1 LYFVINYVTLCKVLH
16 MNNDLVFKLDLMDQR
31 YTLPK
36 YFGISPR
43 MVTYWKSK
51 VVLPFFDTGK
61 KGKMNVPQALWVCL
75 IQELSTFGIN
85 TTKLAELAKMVWDEP
100 REKGYFKSKLEK
112 HIAFLKKQNIVDSS
126 IDAFEFILND
136 SKLLSTHGMEIN
148 PFSDAVID
156 SILVDKKPMSFYYF
170 PKTGEYHIRDGNK
183 AITEKFLELIND
195 KAYMCIPLMPFIE
208 QIVSVE
214 FQRVKKDIAYLS
226 QIENQIREII
236 MFKSPNYIELL
247 VDNDN
252 IKPLI
257 IREDHKK
264 AKQLADFFLNNKLP
278 KTARLLIEPRAQ
290 DNYKLTILTK

>member
-1 LYFVINYVTLCKVLH
+1 
-16 MNNDLVFKLDLMDQR
+16 MNNDLDFKLALMEQR

-126 IDAFEFILND
+126 LKDFEFILND
-136 SKLLSTHGMEIN
+136 SNLLHFHGMEIN
-148 PFSDAVID
+148 PFTDAVID

-170 PKTGEYHIRDGNK
+170 PKTGEYHLRDGNK
-183 AITEKFLELIND
+183 AITEKFLEMIND
-195 KAYMCIPLMPFIE
+195 KAYMCIPLMPFIQ

-214 FQRVKKDIAYLS
+214 FERVKKDVSYLT

-236 MFKSPNYIELL
+236 MFKSPKYIELL

-252 IKPLI
+252 IIPLI

-278 KTARLLIEPRAQ
+278 KSARLLIEPRAQ
-290 DNYKLTILTK
+290 GNYKLTILTK

>member
-1 LYFVINYVTLCKVLH
+1 

-85 TTKLAELAKMVWDEP
+85 TTKLAELAKIVWDEP

-156 SILVDKKPMSFYYF
+156 SILIDKKPMSFYYF

-183 AITEKFLELIND
+183 AITEKFLEMIND

-214 FQRVKKDIAYLS
+214 FQRVKKDIAYLT

-236 MFKSPNYIELL
+236 MFKSPKYIELL

-278 KTARLLIEPRAQ
+278 KSARLLIEPRAQ
-290 DNYKLTILTK
+290 GNYKLTILTK

>member
-1 LYFVINYVTLCKVLH
+1 
-16 MNNDLVFKLDLMDQR
+16 MNNDLDFKLALIEQR

-51 VVLPFFDTGK
+51 VVIPFFDTGK
-61 KGKMNVPQALWVCL
+61 KSKMNVPQALWLCL
-75 IQELSTFGIN
+75 IQELSEFGIN
-85 TTKLAELAKMVWDEP
+85 TTKLAELAKMVWNEP

-112 HIAFLKKQNIVDSS
+112 HIAYLKKQKVA
-126 IDAFEFILND
+126 DASLGIYESILND
-136 SKLLSTHGMEIN
+136 PLLLHFHGMEIN
-148 PFSDAVID
+148 PFSYAVID
-156 SILVDKKPMSFYYF
+156 SILIDKKPMSFYYF

-183 AITEKFLELIND
+183 AITEKFLEMIND
-195 KAYMCIPLMPFIE
+195 KAYMCIPLIPFIE

-236 MFKSPNYIELL
+236 MFKSPKYIELL
-247 VDNDN
+247 IDDDN

-264 AKQLADFFLNNKLP
+264 AQQLADFFLNNKLP

>member
-1 LYFVINYVTLCKVLH
+1 
-16 MNNDLVFKLDLMDQR
+16 MNSDLDFKKDLLGQR
-31 YTLPK
+31 FTLPK

-43 MVTYWKSK
+43 MVTYWKTK
-51 VVLPFFDTGK
+51 EVLPFFDAGK
-61 KGKMNVPQALWVCL
+61 KAKMNVPQALWLCL
-75 IQELSTFGIN
+75 VDELSAFGIN
-85 TTKLAELAKMVWDEP
+85 TTKLAELAKMVWVEP

-112 HIAFLKKQNIVDSS
+112 HITFLKKQKIVDSTLK
-126 IDAFEFILND
+126 DFEFILND
-136 SKLLSTHGMEIN
+136 SRLLHFHGMEIN

-156 SILVDKKPMSFYYF
+156 SILIDKKPMSFYYF

-183 AITEKFLELIND
+183 AITEKFLEMIND

-236 MFKSPNYIELL
+236 MFKSPKYIELL
-247 VDNDN
+247 VDKDN

>member
-1 LYFVINYVTLCKVLH
+1 MLHLCKVLD

-85 TTKLAELAKMVWDEP
+85 TTKLAELAKIVWDEP

-156 SILVDKKPMSFYYF
+156 SILIDKKPMSFYYF

-183 AITEKFLELIND
+183 AITEKFLEMIND

-214 FQRVKKDIAYLS
+214 FQRVKKDIAYLT

-236 MFKSPNYIELL
+236 MFKSPKYIELL

-278 KTARLLIEPRAQ
+278 KSARLLIEPRAQ
-290 DNYKLTILTK
+290 GNYKLTILTK

>member
-1 LYFVINYVTLCKVLH
+1 MLHLCKVLD

-112 HIAFLKKQNIVDSS
+112 HIAFLKKQKVVDSS
-126 IDAFEFILND
+126 LKDFEFILND
-136 SKLLSTHGMEIN
+136 SRLLHFHGMEIN

-156 SILVDKKPMSFYYF
+156 SILIDKKPMSFYYF

-183 AITEKFLELIND
+183 AITEKFLEMIND

-214 FQRVKKDIAYLS
+214 FHRVKKDIAYLS

-236 MFKSPNYIELL
+236 MFKSPKYIELL
-247 VDNDN
+247 IDNDN

>member
-1 LYFVINYVTLCKVLH
+1 
-16 MNNDLVFKLDLMDQR
+16 MNNDLNFKLDLMDQR

-61 KGKMNVPQALWVCL
+61 KGKMNVPQALWLCL

-126 IDAFEFILND
+126 LKGFEFILND
-136 SKLLSTHGMEIN
+136 SRLLSTHGMEIN

-183 AITEKFLELIND
+183 AITEKFLEMIND

-236 MFKSPNYIELL
+236 MFKSPKYIELL

>member
-1 LYFVINYVTLCKVLH
+1 
-16 MNNDLVFKLDLMDQR
+16 MNNDLDFKLALMEQR

-51 VVLPFFDTGK
+51 VVVPFFHAGK
-61 KGKMNVPQALWVCL
+61 KSKMNVPQALWLCL
-75 IQELSTFGIN
+75 IQELSEFGIN
-85 TTKLAELAKMVWDEP
+85 TTKLAELSKMVWHEP

-112 HIAFLKKQNIVDSS
+112 HIAFLKKQKVADSS
-126 IDAFEFILND
+126 LKGFESILKD
-136 SKLLSTHGMEIN
+136 PLLLHFHGMEIN
-148 PFSDAVID
+148 PFSDAVVD

-183 AITEKFLELIND
+183 AITEKFLEMIND

-214 FQRVKKDIAYLS
+214 FERVKKDIAYLS

-236 MFKSPNYIELL
+236 MFKSPKYIELL

-278 KTARLLIEPRAQ
+278 KSARLLIEPRAQ
-290 DNYKLTILTK
+290 GNYKLTILTK

>member
-1 LYFVINYVTLCKVLH
+1 
-16 MNNDLVFKLDLMDQR
+16 MNSDLDFKKDLLGQR
-31 YTLPK
+31 FTLPK

-43 MVTYWKSK
+43 MVTYWKTK
-51 VVLPFFDTGK
+51 EVLPFFDAGK
-61 KGKMNVPQALWVCL
+61 KAKMNVPQALWLCL
-75 IQELSTFGIN
+75 VDELSAFGIN

-100 REKGYFKSKLEK
+100 RQNGYFKSKLER
-112 HIAFLKKQNIVDSS
+112 HIIFLKKQKVVDSTLK
-126 IDAFEFILND
+126 DFEFILND
-136 SKLLSTHGMEIN
+136 SRLLHFHGMEIN

-156 SILVDKKPMSFYYF
+156 SILIDKKPMSFYYF

-183 AITEKFLELIND
+183 AITEKFLEMIND

-214 FQRVKKDIAYLS
+214 FERVNKDIAYLS

-236 MFKSPNYIELL
+236 MFKSPKYIELL
-247 VDNDN
+247 IDNDN

>member
-1 LYFVINYVTLCKVLH
+1 
-16 MNNDLVFKLDLMDQR
+16 MSSDLDFKKDLLGQR
-31 YTLPK
+31 FTLPK

-43 MVTYWKSK
+43 MVTYWKTK
-51 VVLPFFDTGK
+51 EVLPFFDAGK
-61 KGKMNVPQALWVCL
+61 KAKMNVPQALWLCL
-75 IQELSTFGIN
+75 VDELSAFGIN
-85 TTKLAELAKMVWDEP
+85 TTKLAELAKMVWLEP

-112 HIAFLKKQNIVDSS
+112 HIAFLKKQKVVDSTLVGYES
-126 IDAFEFILND
+126 ILKD
-136 SKLLSTHGMEIN
+136 SLRLHFHGMEIN
-148 PFSDAVID
+148 PFSDAIVD
-156 SILVDKKPMSFYYF
+156 SILLDKKPMSFYYF

-183 AITEKFLELIND
+183 AITEKFLEMIND

-236 MFKSPNYIELL
+236 MFKSPKYIELL
-247 VDNDN
+247 IDNDN

>member
-1 LYFVINYVTLCKVLH
+1 
-16 MNNDLVFKLDLMDQR
+16 MDSDLDFKLALMDQR

-112 HIAFLKKQNIVDSS
+112 HIAFLKKQKVADSS
-126 IDAFEFILND
+126 LKGFEFILND

-183 AITEKFLELIND
+183 AITEKFLEMIND

-236 MFKSPNYIELL
+236 MFKSPKYIELL

>member
-1 LYFVINYVTLCKVLH
+1 MLHLCKVLH

-126 IDAFEFILND
+126 LKGFEFILND
-136 SKLLSTHGMEIN
+136 SRLLSTHGMEIN

-183 AITEKFLELIND
+183 AITEKFLEMIND

-236 MFKSPNYIELL
+236 MFKSPKYIELL

>member
-1 LYFVINYVTLCKVLH
+1 MLHLCKVLD

-51 VVLPFFDTGK
+51 MVLPFFDTGK

-85 TTKLAELAKMVWDEP
+85 TTKLAELAKIVWDEP

-156 SILVDKKPMSFYYF
+156 SILIDKKPMSFYYF

-183 AITEKFLELIND
+183 AITEKFLEMIND

-214 FQRVKKDIAYLS
+214 FERVKKDIAYLT

-236 MFKSPNYIELL
+236 MFKSPKYIELL

-278 KTARLLIEPRAQ
+278 KSARLLIEPRAQ
-290 DNYKLTILTK
+290 GNYKLTILTK

>member
-1 LYFVINYVTLCKVLH
+1 
-16 MNNDLVFKLDLMDQR
+16 MSSDLDFKKDLLGQR
-31 YTLPK
+31 FTLPK
-36 YFGISPR
+36 YFGVSPR
-43 MVTYWKSK
+43 MVTYWKTK
-51 VVLPFFDTGK
+51 EVLPFFDAGK
-61 KGKMNVPQALWVCL
+61 KAKMNVPQALWLCL
-75 IQELSTFGIN
+75 VDELSAFGIN

-100 REKGYFKSKLEK
+100 RKKGYFKSKLEK

-126 IDAFEFILND
+126 LKGFEFILND
-136 SKLLSTHGMEIN
+136 SRLLSTHGMEIN

-214 FQRVKKDIAYLS
+214 FQKVNKDIAYLS
-226 QIENQIREII
+226 QIENQIREIV
-236 MFKSPNYIELL
+236 MFKSPKYIELL
-247 VDNDN
+247 IDNDN

>member
-1 LYFVINYVTLCKVLH
+1 
-16 MNNDLVFKLDLMDQR
+16 MDSDLDFKLALMDQR

-100 REKGYFKSKLEK
+100 RQNGYFKSKLEK
-112 HIAFLKKQNIVDSS
+112 HIAFLKKQKVVDSS
-126 IDAFEFILND
+126 IDAFESILKD
-136 SKLLSTHGMEIN
+136 SNLLHFHGMEIN
-148 PFSDAVID
+148 PFSDVVID
-156 SILVDKKPMSFYYF
+156 SILIDKRPMSFYYF

-183 AITEKFLELIND
+183 AITEKFLDLIND

-214 FQRVKKDIAYLS
+214 FQRVKKDITYLN

-236 MFKSPNYIELL
+236 MFKSPKYIELL

-257 IREDHKK
+257 IREEHKK

-278 KTARLLIEPRAQ
+278 KTAKLLIEPRAQ

>member
-1 LYFVINYVTLCKVLH
+1 

-126 IDAFEFILND
+126 LKGFEFILND
-136 SKLLSTHGMEIN
+136 SNLLSTHGMEIN

-183 AITEKFLELIND
+183 AITEKFLEMIND

-214 FQRVKKDIAYLS
+214 FERVKKDIAYLS

-236 MFKSPNYIELL
+236 MFKSPKYIELL

>member
-1 LYFVINYVTLCKVLH
+1 

-36 YFGISPR
+36 YFGVSSR

-61 KGKMNVPQALWVCL
+61 KGKMNVPQALWICL

-126 IDAFEFILND
+126 LKDFEFILND

-183 AITEKFLELIND
+183 AITEKFLEMIND

-236 MFKSPNYIELL
+236 MFKSPKYIELL

>member
-1 LYFVINYVTLCKVLH
+1 
-16 MNNDLVFKLDLMDQR
+16 MNSDLDFKKDLLGQR
-31 YTLPK
+31 FTLPK

-43 MVTYWKSK
+43 MVTYWKTK
-51 VVLPFFDTGK
+51 EVLPFFDAGK
-61 KGKMNVPQALWVCL
+61 KAKMNVPQALWLCL
-75 IQELSTFGIN
+75 VNELSAFGIN

-100 REKGYFKSKLEK
+100 RKKGYFKSKLEK
-112 HIAFLKKQNIVDSS
+112 HIAFLKKQKVVDASLGVYES
-126 IDAFEFILND
+126 ILKD
-136 SKLLSTHGMEIN
+136 SNLLDTLGMEIN

-156 SILVDKKPMSFYYF
+156 SILIDKKPMSFYYF

-214 FQRVKKDIAYLS
+214 FQKVNKDIAYLS
-226 QIENQIREII
+226 QIENQIREIV
-236 MFKSPNYIELL
+236 MFKSPKYIELL
-247 VDNDN
+247 IDNDN

-264 AKQLADFFLNNKLP
+264 AQQLADFFLNNKLP

>member
-1 LYFVINYVTLCKVLH
+1 
-16 MNNDLVFKLDLMDQR
+16 MDSDLDFKKDLLGQR
-31 YTLPK
+31 FTLPK

-43 MVTYWKSK
+43 MVTYWKTK
-51 VVLPFFDTGK
+51 EVLPFFDAGK
-61 KGKMNVPQALWVCL
+61 KAKMNVPQALWLCL
-75 IQELSTFGIN
+75 VDELSAFGIN
-85 TTKLAELAKMVWDEP
+85 TTKLAELAKMVWLEP

-112 HIAFLKKQNIVDSS
+112 HIAFLKKQKVVDSTLVGYES
-126 IDAFEFILND
+126 ILKD
-136 SKLLSTHGMEIN
+136 SLRLHFHGMEIN
-148 PFSDAVID
+148 PFSDAIVD
-156 SILVDKKPMSFYYF
+156 SILLDKKPMSFYYF

-183 AITEKFLELIND
+183 AITEKFLEMINY

-236 MFKSPNYIELL
+236 MFKSPKYIELL
-247 VDNDN
+247 IDNDN

-264 AKQLADFFLNNKLP
+264 VKQLADFFLNNKLP

>member
-1 LYFVINYVTLCKVLH
+1 
-16 MNNDLVFKLDLMDQR
+16 MNSDLDFKKDLLEQR
-31 YTLPK
+31 FTLPK

-43 MVTYWKSK
+43 MVTYWKTK
-51 VVLPFFDTGK
+51 EVLPFFDAGK
-61 KGKMNVPQALWVCL
+61 KAKMNVPQALWLCL
-75 IQELSTFGIN
+75 VDELSAFGIN

-100 REKGYFKSKLEK
+100 RKKGYFKSKLEK
-112 HIAFLKKQNIVDSS
+112 HIAFLKKQKVHDATLVGYESILKDSLR
-126 IDAFEFILND
+126 LNFF
-136 SKLLSTHGMEIN
+136 GMEIN

-156 SILVDKKPMSFYYF
+156 SILIDKNPMSFYYF

-183 AITEKFLELIND
+183 AITEKFLEMIND

-214 FQRVKKDIAYLS
+214 FQRVNKDIAYLS
-226 QIENQIREII
+226 QIENQIREIV
-236 MFKSPNYIELL
+236 MFKSPKYIELL
-247 VDNDN
+247 VDNDK

>member
-1 LYFVINYVTLCKVLH
+1 
-16 MNNDLVFKLDLMDQR
+16 MNNDLVFKLDLMDKR

-61 KGKMNVPQALWVCL
+61 KGKMNVPQALWLCL

-126 IDAFEFILND
+126 LKGFEFILND
-136 SKLLSTHGMEIN
+136 SNLLSTHGMEIN

-183 AITEKFLELIND
+183 AITEKFLEMIND

-236 MFKSPNYIELL
+236 MFKSPKYIELL

-278 KTARLLIEPRAQ
+278 KSARLLIEPRSQ
-290 DNYKLTILTK
+290 GNYKLTILTK

>member
-1 LYFVINYVTLCKVLH
+1 

-112 HIAFLKKQNIVDSS
+112 HIAFLKKQKVADSS
-126 IDAFEFILND
+126 LKGFEFILND

-183 AITEKFLELIND
+183 AITEKFLEMIND

-236 MFKSPNYIELL
+236 MFKSPKYIELL

>member
-1 LYFVINYVTLCKVLH
+1 LLHLCKVLD

-85 TTKLAELAKMVWDEP
+85 TTKLAELAKIVWDEP

-156 SILVDKKPMSFYYF
+156 SILIDKKPMSFYYF

-183 AITEKFLELIND
+183 AITEKFLEMIND

-214 FQRVKKDIAYLS
+214 FERVKKDIAYLT

-236 MFKSPNYIELL
+236 MFKSPKYIELL

-278 KTARLLIEPRAQ
+278 KSARLLIEPRAQ
-290 DNYKLTILTK
+290 GNYKLTILTK

>member
-1 LYFVINYVTLCKVLH
+1 MLKNLLHLCKVLD

-85 TTKLAELAKMVWDEP
+85 TTKLAELAKIVWDEP

-156 SILVDKKPMSFYYF
+156 SILIDKKPMSFYYF

-183 AITEKFLELIND
+183 AITEKFLEMIND

-214 FQRVKKDIAYLS
+214 FERVKKDIAYLT

-236 MFKSPNYIELL
+236 MFKSPKYIELL

-278 KTARLLIEPRAQ
+278 KSARLLIEPRAQ
-290 DNYKLTILTK
+290 GNYKLTILTK

>member
-1 LYFVINYVTLCKVLH
+1 
-16 MNNDLVFKLDLMDQR
+16 MDSDLDFKLALMDQR

-43 MVTYWKSK
+43 MVTYWKAK

-61 KGKMNVPQALWVCL
+61 KSKMNVPQALWVCL
-75 IQELSTFGIN
+75 IQELSEFGIN
-85 TTKLAELAKMVWDEP
+85 TTKLAELAKMVWHEP
-100 REKGYFKSKLEK
+100 RKKGYFKSKLEK
-112 HIAFLKKQNIVDSS
+112 HIALLEKQKNVDSS
-126 IDAFEFILND
+126 VEVLKSILND
-136 SKLLSTHGMEIN
+136 PLLLHFHGMEIN
-148 PFSDAVID
+148 PFTDAVIEC
-156 SILVDKKPMSFYYF
+156 ILVDKKPMSFYYF

-183 AITEKFLELIND
+183 AITEKFLDLIND

-214 FQRVKKDIAYLS
+214 FQRVKKDITYLN

-236 MFKSPNYIELL
+236 MFKSPKYIELL

-264 AKQLADFFLNNKLP
+264 ARQLADFFLNNKLP

>member
-1 LYFVINYVTLCKVLH
+1 
-16 MNNDLVFKLDLMDQR
+16 MNNDLNFKLALMEQR

-36 YFGISPR
+36 YFGVSSR

-156 SILVDKKPMSFYYF
+156 SILIDKKPMSFYYF

-183 AITEKFLELIND
+183 AITEKFLEMIND

-214 FQRVKKDIAYLS
+214 FQRVKKDIAYLT

-236 MFKSPNYIELL
+236 MFKSPKYIELL

-278 KTARLLIEPRAQ
+278 KSARLLIEPRAQ

>member
-1 LYFVINYVTLCKVLH
+1 MLHLCKVLD

-156 SILVDKKPMSFYYF
+156 SILIDKKPMSFYYF

-183 AITEKFLELIND
+183 AITEKFLEMIND

-214 FQRVKKDIAYLS
+214 FQRVKKDIAYLT

-236 MFKSPNYIELL
+236 MFKSPKYIELL

-278 KTARLLIEPRAQ
+278 KSARLLIEPRAQ
-290 DNYKLTILTK
+290 GQLQTNHFN

>member
-1 LYFVINYVTLCKVLH
+1 MCKVLR
-16 MNNDLVFKLDLMDQR
+16 MNNDLDFKKDLLGQR
-31 YTLPK
+31 FTLPK

-43 MVTYWKSK
+43 MVTYWKTK
-51 VVLPFFDTGK
+51 EVLPFFDAGK
-61 KGKMNVPQALWVCL
+61 KAKMNVPQALWLCL
-75 IQELSTFGIN
+75 IQELSEFGIN
-85 TTKLAELAKMVWDEP
+85 TTKLAELAKMVWLEP
-100 REKGYFKSKLEK
+100 RQKGYFKSKLEK
-112 HIAFLKKQNIVDSS
+112 HIAFLKKQKVADSS
-126 IDAFEFILND
+126 LKGFEFILND

-183 AITEKFLELIND
+183 AITEKFLEMIND

-226 QIENQIREII
+226 QIENQIRDII
-236 MFKSPNYIELL
+236 MFKSPKYIELL

>member
-1 LYFVINYVTLCKVLH
+1 MLHLCKVLD

-100 REKGYFKSKLEK
+100 RQKGYFKSKLEK
-112 HIAFLKKQNIVDSS
+112 HIAFLKKQKVADSS
-126 IDAFEFILND
+126 LKGFESILKD
-136 SKLLSTHGMEIN
+136 PLLLHFHGMEIN
-148 PFSDAVID
+148 PFSDAVVD

-183 AITEKFLELIND
+183 AITEKFLEMIND

-214 FQRVKKDIAYLS
+214 FERVKKDIAYLS

-236 MFKSPNYIELL
+236 MFKSPKYIELL

>member
-1 LYFVINYVTLCKVLH
+1 

-156 SILVDKKPMSFYYF
+156 SILIDKKPMSFYYF
-170 PKTGEYHIRDGNK
+170 PKTGEYHLRDGNK
-183 AITEKFLELIND
+183 AITEKFLEMIND

-214 FQRVKKDIAYLS
+214 FERVKKDIAYLS

-236 MFKSPNYIELL
+236 MFKSPKYIELL

-278 KTARLLIEPRAQ
+278 KSARLLIEPRAQ
-290 DNYKLTILTK
+290 GNYKLTILTK

>member
-1 LYFVINYVTLCKVLH
+1 
-16 MNNDLVFKLDLMDQR
+16 MNNDLNFKLDLMDQR

-126 IDAFEFILND
+126 LKDFEFILND

-183 AITEKFLELIND
+183 AITEKFLEMIND

-236 MFKSPNYIELL
+236 MFKSPKYIELL

>member
-1 LYFVINYVTLCKVLH
+1 
-16 MNNDLVFKLDLMDQR
+16 MNNDLDFKKDLLAQR
-31 YTLPK
+31 FTLPK

-43 MVTYWKSK
+43 MVTYWKTK
-51 VVLPFFDTGK
+51 EVLPFFDAGK
-61 KGKMNVPQALWVCL
+61 KAKMNVPQALWLCL
-75 IQELSTFGIN
+75 IQELSEFGIN
-85 TTKLAELAKMVWDEP
+85 TTKLAELAKMVWLEP
-100 REKGYFKSKLEK
+100 RQKGYFKSKLEK

-156 SILVDKKPMSFYYF
+156 SILIDKKPMSFYYF

-183 AITEKFLELIND
+183 AITEKFLEMIND

-214 FQRVKKDIAYLS
+214 FQRVKKDIAYLT

-236 MFKSPNYIELL
+236 MFKSPKYIELL

-278 KTARLLIEPRAQ
+278 KSARLLIEPRAQ
-290 DNYKLTILTK
+290 GNYKLTILTK

>member
-1 LYFVINYVTLCKVLH
+1 MK
-16 MNNDLVFKLDLMDQR
+16 NNLDFKLALMDQR

-36 YFGISPR
+36 YFGVSSR

-126 IDAFEFILND
+126 LKGFEFILND

-183 AITEKFLELIND
+183 AITEKFLEMIND

-236 MFKSPNYIELL
+236 MFKSPKYIELL

>member
-1 LYFVINYVTLCKVLH
+1 

-36 YFGISPR
+36 YFGVSSR

-156 SILVDKKPMSFYYF
+156 SILIDKKPMSFYYF

-183 AITEKFLELIND
+183 AITEKFLEMIND

-236 MFKSPNYIELL
+236 MFKSPKYIELL

>member
-1 LYFVINYVTLCKVLH
+1 MLHLCKVLD

-85 TTKLAELAKMVWDEP
+85 TTKLAELAKIVWDEP

-156 SILVDKKPMSFYYF
+156 SILIDKKPMSFYYF

-183 AITEKFLELIND
+183 AITEKFLEMIND

-214 FQRVKKDIAYLS
+214 FERVKKDIAYLT

-236 MFKSPNYIELL
+236 MFKSPKYIELL

-278 KTARLLIEPRAQ
+278 KSARLLIEPRAQ
-290 DNYKLTILTK
+290 GNYKLTILTK

>member
-1 LYFVINYVTLCKVLH
+1 MK
-16 MNNDLVFKLDLMDQR
+16 NNLDFKLALMDQR

-36 YFGISPR
+36 YFGVSSR

-112 HIAFLKKQNIVDSS
+112 HIAFLKKQKVADSS
-126 IDAFEFILND
+126 LKGFEFILND

-183 AITEKFLELIND
+183 AITEKFLEMIND

-236 MFKSPNYIELL
+236 MFKSPKYIELL

>member
-1 LYFVINYVTLCKVLH
+1 MCKVLH

-100 REKGYFKSKLEK
+100 RQNGYFKSKLEK
-112 HIAFLKKQNIVDSS
+112 HIAFLKKQKVVDSS
-126 IDAFEFILND
+126 IDAFESILKD
-136 SKLLSTHGMEIN
+136 SNLLHFHGMEIN
-148 PFSDAVID
+148 PFSDVVID
-156 SILVDKKPMSFYYF
+156 SILIDKRPMSFYYF

-183 AITEKFLELIND
+183 AITEKFLDLIND

-214 FQRVKKDIAYLS
+214 FQRVKKDITYLN

-236 MFKSPNYIELL
+236 MFKSPKYIELL

-257 IREDHKK
+257 IREEHKK

-278 KTARLLIEPRAQ
+278 KTAKLLIEPRAQ

>member
-1 LYFVINYVTLCKVLH
+1 
-16 MNNDLVFKLDLMDQR
+16 MDSDLDFKLALMDQR

-43 MVTYWKSK
+43 MVTYWKAK

-61 KGKMNVPQALWVCL
+61 KSKMNVPQALWVCL
-75 IQELSTFGIN
+75 IQELSEFGIN
-85 TTKLAELAKMVWDEP
+85 TTKLAELAKMVWHEP
-100 REKGYFKSKLEK
+100 RKKGYFKSKLEK
-112 HIAFLKKQNIVDSS
+112 HIALLEKQKNVDSS
-126 IDAFEFILND
+126 VEVLKSILND
-136 SKLLSTHGMEIN
+136 TLLLHFHGMEIN
-148 PFSDAVID
+148 PFTDAVIEC
-156 SILVDKKPMSFYYF
+156 ILVDKKPMSFYYF

-183 AITEKFLELIND
+183 AITEKFLDLIND

-214 FQRVKKDIAYLS
+214 FQRVKKDITYLN

-236 MFKSPNYIELL
+236 MFKSPKYIELL

-257 IREDHKK
+257 IREEHKK

-278 KTARLLIEPRAQ
+278 KTAKLLIEPRAQ